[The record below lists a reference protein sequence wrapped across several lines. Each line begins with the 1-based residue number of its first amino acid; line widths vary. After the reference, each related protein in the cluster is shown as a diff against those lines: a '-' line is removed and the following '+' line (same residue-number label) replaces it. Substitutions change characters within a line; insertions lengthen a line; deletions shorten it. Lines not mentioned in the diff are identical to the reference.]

1 MHFGVT
7 ELNFRDKDR
16 IAKLMKV
23 LIVDDTQSNLELT
36 SLYVRR
42 AGHQVITAA
51 DGKQGIEAFV
61 AQQPDLV
68 LLDVNMPKVDGYEC
82 ARRIRSQCQ
91 EGNLWVPIIFL
102 SAIITDEAIVKG
114 IEAGG
119 DDYLPKP
126 VSQAVL
132 GAKLKAMQRI
142 ALMRHELEEASE
154 RLRELSLIDGLTQI
168 YNRRHF
174 DESLSTEMAQ
184 AERTGA
190 PLSLLICDVDHFKA
204 YNDCYGHVRGDEA
217 LKAVA
222 RALDSVSSRPHDLA
236 ARIGGEEFVLLLPA
250 TARQGAAK
258 LAGALVQAIR
268 DLQIPHAD
276 SPSADY
282 LTVSIGMATYR
293 PNHGHASP
301 EMVIGSADLALYEAK
316 QTGRN
321 QVRCHQEQSLSRKQ

>member
-1 MHFGVT
+1 
-7 ELNFRDKDR
+7 
-16 IAKLMKV
+16 MKV
-23 LIVDDTQSNLELT
+23 LIVDDTETNLELT
-36 SLYVRR
+36 SLYVNR
-42 AGHQVITAA
+42 AGHEVITAQ
-51 DGKQGIEAFV
+51 DGEQGIEAFI
-61 AQQPDLV
+61 AHQPDLV
-68 LLDVNMPKVDGYEC
+68 LLDVNMPNVDGYDC
-82 ARRIRSQCQ
+82 AKEIRSKCQ

-102 SAIITDEAIVKG
+102 SAIITDEAIVRG

-132 GAKLKAMQRI
+132 QAKLKAMQRI
-142 ALMRHELEEASE
+142 ALMRQELQDASE
-154 RLRELSLIDGLTQI
+154 RLRKLSSIDGLTQI

-174 DESLSTEMAQ
+174 DESLRKEMAQ

-204 YNDCYGHVRGDEA
+204 YNDHYGHVQGDEA

-222 RALDSVSSRPHDLA
+222 VALDTISSRPHDIA
-236 ARIGGEEFVLLLPA
+236 ARLGGEEFVLLLPA

-258 LAGALVQAIR
+258 LAGELVQVIR
-268 DLQIPHAD
+268 DLDIPHAK
-276 SPSADY
+276 SPSAKY
-282 LTVSIGMATYR
+282 LTVSVGAATYR

-301 EMVIGSADLALYEAK
+301 ETVIGSADLALYEAK

-321 QVRCHQEQSLSRKQ
+321 QVKTHTEHHLSRKQ